1 MAIIKHL
8 IADEFGTHIGKYSE
22 RLRLTRIG
30 TKEKLG
36 DYPLLHLEAVLVT
49 RNGVSFSADAVR
61 VCAERGIP
69 IFFLSGRGIPYA
81 TLYSAGLTGTVA
93 TRRAQLLA
101 YEDERGL
108 KIARAFIRGKVQNQV
123 NLVRYMAKY
132 RKERE
137 AELFEELQQLFQE
150 IADPL
155 AGLDRISAGKVGPVR
170 DELLGIEGR
179 AAQKYWQAIRLL
191 LKADLDWPGRETRG
205 AGDPLNMALNY
216 GYGVLYGQVERA
228 IVLAGLDP
236 YAGFLHADRPGKPS
250 LVLDLIEEFR
260 QQVVDRTVIGLV
272 NKKVPISLDKTGR
285 LDKKIRR
292 TLAEKVLE
300 RLESPVRYEKKRH
313 PIRAVLQSQ
322 ARHLATFLRGE
333 REEYEPFVGSW

>member
-8 IADEFGTHIGKYSE
+8 IADEFGTHIGKVSE
-22 RLRLTRIG
+22 RLRVTRIG

-36 DYPLLHLEAVLVT
+36 DYPLLHLEGVLVT
-49 RNGVSFSADAVR
+49 GNGISLSADAVR

-69 IFFLSGRGIPYA
+69 IFFLSGRGVPYA
-81 TLYSAGLTGTVA
+81 ALYSAGLTGTVA

-101 YEDERGL
+101 YRGPSGVQVA
-108 KIARAFIRGKVQNQV
+108 KAFVRGKVQNQV
-123 NLVRYMAKY
+123 NLIRYMAKY

-137 AELFEELQQLFQE
+137 PELFDELQCLVGE
-150 IADPL
+150 VADPL
-155 AGLDRISAGKVGPVR
+155 AELDRIDSEQVEAVR
-170 DELLGIEGR
+170 EQLLGIEGR
-179 AAQKYWQAIRLL
+179 AAQRYWDAVRLL
-191 LKADLDWPGRETRG
+191 LKADLDWPGRETRR
-205 AGDPLNMALNY
+205 ATDPLNMALNY
-216 GYGVLYGQVERA
+216 GYGILYGQVERA

-272 NKKVPISLDKTGR
+272 NKKVPLTLDKSGR
-285 LDKKIRR
+285 LDRETRR
-292 TLAEKVLE
+292 TLADKILA

-313 PIRAVLQSQ
+313 PLRAVLQSQ
-322 ARHLATFLRGE
+322 ARHLAVFLRGE
-333 REEYEPFVGSW
+333 RKAYTPFVGSW